1 MPTHSCI
8 VVADDNHDAADS
20 LAQLLGLMGYDAVAV
35 YDGEQAVRACHDL
48 HPDLAILDV
57 QMPLLDGCAAAR
69 RIRDDED
76 GRAPML
82 ASLSALKM
90 QDEPLRSEHGLFD
103 THLSKP
109 LRIDEL
115 STLLAHDRVRAL
127 RPRVPAG
134 TESPPAS
141 NATVDAAP
149 AGPAA

>member
-1 MPTHSCI
+1 MPTRSCI

-57 QMPLLDGCAAAR
+57 QMPILDGCAAAR
-69 RIRDDED
+69 RIRNDDEA
-76 GRAPML
+76 RPPVL
-82 ASLSALKM
+82 ASLSALRL
-90 QDEPLRSEHGLFD
+90 QDEPLRSDQDLFD

-115 STLLAHDRVRAL
+115 SSLLARSTTFSR
-127 RPRVPAG
+127 
-134 TESPPAS
+134 
-141 NATVDAAP
+141 
-149 AGPAA
+149 

>member
-1 MPTHSCI
+1 MPTRSCI

-57 QMPLLDGCAAAR
+57 QMPVLDGCAAAR
-69 RIRDDED
+69 RIRDDDE
-76 GRAPML
+76 GPAPML

-90 QDEPLRSEHGLFD
+90 QDEPLRSEHELFD

-109 LRIDEL
+109 LRIEEL
-115 STLLAHDRVRAL
+115 STLLERTTACAR
-127 RPRVPAG
+127 
-134 TESPPAS
+134 
-141 NATVDAAP
+141 
-149 AGPAA
+149 

>member
-69 RIRDDED
+69 RIRDDE
-76 GRAPML
+76 
-82 ASLSALKM
+82 
-90 QDEPLRSEHGLFD
+90 E
-103 THLSKP
+103 
-109 LRIDEL
+109 
-115 STLLAHDRVRAL
+115 LAHDRVRAL
-127 RPRVPAG
+127 RPRVPVSTG
-134 TESPPAS
+134 SPPAS
-141 NATVDAAP
+141 NATAGAAP

>member
-1 MPTHSCI
+1 MPTRSCI

-57 QMPLLDGCAAAR
+57 QMPVLDGCAAAR
-69 RIRDDED
+69 RIRDDD
-76 GRAPML
+76 VGRPPVI
-82 ASLSALKM
+82 ASLSALRM
-90 QDEPLRSEHGLFD
+90 QDEPLRSEHDLFD

-115 STLLAHDRVRAL
+115 SSLLARSTTFAR
-127 RPRVPAG
+127 
-134 TESPPAS
+134 
-141 NATVDAAP
+141 
-149 AGPAA
+149 

>member
-1 MPTHSCI
+1 MSRSRI

-69 RIRDDED
+69 KIRNEED
-76 GRAPML
+76 GRAPLL
-82 ASLSALKM
+82 ASLTALKL
-90 QDEPLRSEHGLFD
+90 QDEPLSSGRDLFD

-115 STLLAHDRVRAL
+115 SSLLARTTTF
-127 RPRVPAG
+127 PR
-134 TESPPAS
+134 
-141 NATVDAAP
+141 
-149 AGPAA
+149 

>member
-1 MPTHSCI
+1 MSRSRI

-20 LAQLLGLMGYDAVAV
+20 LAQLLDLMGYDAVAV
-35 YDGEQAVRACHDL
+35 YDGEQAVQACHDL

-69 RIRDDED
+69 KIRNEED

-82 ASLSALKM
+82 ASLTALKL
-90 QDEPLRSEHGLFD
+90 QDEPLRSGRDLFD

-115 STLLAHDRVRAL
+115 SSLLARTTTFAR
-127 RPRVPAG
+127 
-134 TESPPAS
+134 
-141 NATVDAAP
+141 
-149 AGPAA
+149 

>member
-1 MPTHSCI
+1 MLDHPTMSRSCV

-20 LAQLLGLMGYDAVAV
+20 LAQLLDLMGYDAVAV

-69 RIRDDED
+69 RIRDEDD

-82 ASLSALKM
+82 ASLTAL
-90 QDEPLRSEHGLFD
+90 QPQEEPLRSGRDLFD

-115 STLLAHDRVRAL
+115 SSLLARTATF
-127 RPRVPAG
+127 PR
-134 TESPPAS
+134 
-141 NATVDAAP
+141 
-149 AGPAA
+149 

>member
-1 MPTHSCI
+1 MPTRSCI

-69 RIRDDED
+69 RIRDDEA
-76 GRAPML
+76 RVPVL
-82 ASLSALKM
+82 ASLSALRM
-90 QDEPLRSEHGLFD
+90 QDEPLRSEHDLFD

-115 STLLAHDRVRAL
+115 SSLLARATSFA
-127 RPRVPAG
+127 R
-134 TESPPAS
+134 
-141 NATVDAAP
+141 
-149 AGPAA
+149 

>member
-1 MPTHSCI
+1 MSRSRI
-8 VVADDNHDAADS
+8 VFADDNHDAADS
-20 LAQLLGLMGYDAVAV
+20 LAQLLDLMGYDAVAV

-69 RIRDDED
+69 KIRDEEN

-82 ASLSALKM
+82 ASLTALKL
-90 QDEPLRSEHGLFD
+90 QDEPFRSGRDLFD

-115 STLLAHDRVRAL
+115 SRLLARTTTFAR
-127 RPRVPAG
+127 
-134 TESPPAS
+134 
-141 NATVDAAP
+141 
-149 AGPAA
+149 

>member
-1 MPTHSCI
+1 MPTRSCI

-57 QMPLLDGCAAAR
+57 QMPVLDGCAAAR
-69 RIRDDED
+69 RIRSDED
-76 GRAPML
+76 GHAPML

-90 QDEPLRSEHGLFD
+90 NDEPLRSERDLFD

-115 STLLAHDRVRAL
+115 SSLLARTTTF
-127 RPRVPAG
+127 PR
-134 TESPPAS
+134 
-141 NATVDAAP
+141 
-149 AGPAA
+149 

>member
-1 MPTHSCI
+1 MPPRSCI

-35 YDGEQAVRACHDL
+35 YDGEQAVQACHDL

-57 QMPLLDGCAAAR
+57 QMPVLDGCAAAR
-69 RIRDDED
+69 RIRNGED
-76 GRAPML
+76 GHAPML

-90 QDEPLRSEHGLFD
+90 QDEPLRSEHDLFD

-115 STLLAHDRVRAL
+115 STLLARTTTFAR
-127 RPRVPAG
+127 
-134 TESPPAS
+134 
-141 NATVDAAP
+141 
-149 AGPAA
+149 

>member
-1 MPTHSCI
+1 MKTNLTAFRPMPTRSCI

-20 LAQLLGLMGYDAVAV
+20 LAQLLDLMGYDAVAV

-69 RIRDDED
+69 RIRNEED
-76 GRAPML
+76 GRSPML
-82 ASLSALKM
+82 ASLTALKL
-90 QDEPLRSEHGLFD
+90 QDEPLRSGRDLFD

-115 STLLAHDRVRAL
+115 SSLLARTTTFAR
-127 RPRVPAG
+127 
-134 TESPPAS
+134 
-141 NATVDAAP
+141 
-149 AGPAA
+149 

>member
-1 MPTHSCI
+1 MSRSRI

-20 LAQLLGLMGYDAVAV
+20 LAQLLDLMGYDAVAV

-69 RIRDDED
+69 KIRNEED

-82 ASLSALKM
+82 ASLTALKL
-90 QDEPLRSEHGLFD
+90 QDEPLRSGRDLFD

-115 STLLAHDRVRAL
+115 SSLLARTITFAR
-127 RPRVPAG
+127 
-134 TESPPAS
+134 
-141 NATVDAAP
+141 
-149 AGPAA
+149 